1 MSRRF
6 DRTPCTAAAL
16 LRRPLTAAV
25 VVLLGALGLAGRP
38 ALAQRAPN
46 SLFRQVAAPDGAFR
60 LLLPDGWVVEAD
72 SAGSVAVR
80 VRSADGQVALVHYR
94 DRAGEL
100 AGGPA
105 PVARRLLTDV
115 VARDGHPGA
124 RNLRLAEARALPT
137 LARAW
142 ERRLAGARAGAG
154 VSCEGAVVD
163 LEFEEADL
171 PCRERLAGVVESGS
185 DGWAARALWGART
198 PAGEFAQWEPL
209 LSFVL
214 ASVAP
219 ATAGGADLAREAL
232 ALALPGESLW
242 RNPLTGGLDTG
253 SFHFG
258 RYRWVD
264 PDGDVVYSFNETFT
278 PNSARLLGRDD
289 WQKSLPK

>member
-1 MSRRF
+1 MTCRFSRAAR
-6 DRTPCTAAAL
+6 TAAAVAL
-16 LRRPLTAAV
+16 LAA
-25 VVLLGALGLAGRP
+25 ATLAGP

-46 SLFRQVAAPDGAFR
+46 SLFRHVAAPGGACS

-72 SAGSVAVR
+72 STGGAVLR
-80 VRSADGQVALVHYR
+80 VRSADGRIALVHYR
-94 DRAGEL
+94 DRTGDL

-105 PVARRLLTDV
+105 PAARRLLADG
-115 VARDGHPGA
+115 VARDAHGGA
-124 RNLRLAEARALPT
+124 RNLRLADARALPE

-142 ERRLAGARAGAG
+142 ERRLAEGRAGAG
-154 VSCEGAVVD
+154 VTGEGAVVD
-163 LEFEEADL
+163 LEFQEDERL
-171 PCRERLAGVVESGS
+171 CRERLVGVVESGPA
-185 DGWAARALWGART
+185 GWAARVVWGAEA
-198 PAGEFAQWEPL
+198 PAAEFAQWEPL
-209 LSFVL
+209 LGFVL

-219 ATAGGADLAREAL
+219 ASAGGADLVRDAL
-232 ALALPGESLW
+232 GLDLPGATLW
-242 RNPLTGGLDTG
+242 RNPFTGALDAG